1 MVILLIYL
9 SKKITIGIIVFF
21 VVITVVII
29 GRYAIGLYFKK
40 KFSKRPPPGVIVEIV
55 SNKSFSQSLESYC
68 TSLSSKTSSYKIKKN
83 ELLEPINFNKKVNKG
98 DIIAKLSSKTIAA
111 PFAGVIGK
119 RGISGSSLGSE
130 NTIMLTLDDSRKILC
145 DLKVPEVYAA
155 ILKKDLSLK
164 ATFSAYKN
172 KTYKG
177 KIESVASRVDAQT
190 RSILARAKIDNENFE
205 IIPGS
210 LLEIEI
216 FYNEKNTLGIP
227 DTSIMYEGSKKFI
240 YKIVENNLIKKIE
253 IETGIRNKGNLEVLS
268 GINEGDKLVAE
279 GLTKV
284 RPGMKVKPIIKS
296 E

>member
-1 MVILLIYL
+1 MKR

-21 VVITVVII
+21 VVITIIII

-40 KFSKRPPPGVIVEIV
+40 KFSNRPPPGVIVEIV
-55 SNKSFSQSLESYC
+55 SSKSFSQSLESYC

-145 DLKVPEVYAA
+145 DLKIPEVYAA

-190 RSILARAKIDNENFE
+190 RSILARAKIDNENLE

-216 FYNEKNTLGIP
+216 FYNEKDALSVP
-227 DTSIMYEGSKKFI
+227 DTSVMYEGSKKFI
-240 YKIVENNLIKKIE
+240 YKIVENDMIEKSEIK
-253 IETGIRNKGNLEVLS
+253 TGVRNMGNLEVLD
-268 GINEGDKLVAE
+268 GLTEGDKIIAE

-284 RPGMKVKPIIKS
+284 RPGMKVKPIIK
-296 E
+296 